1 MRLVDGNSIGVAV
14 FAVALAVIAVKA
26 LDVGMD
32 AEELAEDSRPPVTI
46 HETRLGEVG
55 DGVVHLQFEATRHR
69 DCKLSTTSEWERPN
83 GVRLSR
89 ANPNKATLRAGQTRW
104 IELEIAI
111 PPGLKPGPYRVRS
124 VGEYDCYGHVFI
136 VPTGWVE
143 VIL

>member
-1 MRLVDGNSIGVAV
+1 MRFVDGNSIGVAV
-14 FAVALAVIAVKA
+14 FAVALAIIAVKA

-32 AEELAEDSRPPVTI
+32 AEDLAEDSRPPVTI

-69 DCKLSTTSEWERPN
+69 DCRLATTSEWERPN

-104 IELEIAI
+104 IELEIVV

-124 VGEYDCYGHVFI
+124 VAEYDCNGHVFV

-143 VIL
+143 VTL